1 MAKVAFSKLNL
12 KLNKDVQTVKIGE
25 NEIEVIQY
33 LPQEEKAK
41 LVEFVLLNALDE
53 RTGCFSPIRIETF
66 FAIAIMKFYTNIT
79 FTEKQLSDIVK
90 LYDLLECNGI
100 VTQVMSVIPEEE
112 LTFINAAVEDTAN
125 DIARYNNSFAGMIT
139 NMTTKAEGVD
149 NQFTEIM
156 SKLQDMEG
164 IKELLNLGTEESLA
178 ELN

>member
-1 MAKVAFSKLNL
+1 MAKLAFSKLNL
-12 KLNKDVQTVKIGE
+12 KLNKDVQIVKVGE
-25 NEIEVIQY
+25 NDIEVIQY
-33 LPQEEKAK
+33 LPQKEKIE

-100 VTQVMSVIPEEE
+100 ISQIMSAIPSEE
-112 LTFINAAVEDTAN
+112 LEFVNNAVADTAE
-125 DIARYNNSFAGMIT
+125 DIARYNNSFAGMIS
-139 NMTTKAEGVD
+139 NMTTKADGVD

-156 SKLQDMEG
+156 EKIQNTEG
-164 IKELLNLGTEESLA
+164 LKELLNLGTEESLA